1 MAKFN
6 LDEYETVAERIKRLH
21 KELPDARIIPELVQ
35 GDEGS
40 CTFKCTIYKNVEEQE
55 MKLPLAVGYAHELSP
70 ANGGNPNVA
79 AFYENC
85 STSAIGRAIANSII
99 GQIGRTADKRPSR
112 EEMIAISD
120 NAPESPTQSVSGGNL
135 ADYARDELNLK
146 EVAKAPPLPYEEDYQ
161 EQPPEYGETP
171 PQAELKKGSVV
182 GKIDA
187 YGDKPELPIPAN
199 FKCPKAD
206 QGYGCTTAG
215 SGYGLNLHH
224 KVPKGGKFMDRDVV
238 SCWNKNSE
246 TGPDGKALDWC
257 NWEGLLEDWRRNL
270 EAVQNG

>member
-55 MKLPLAVGYAHELSP
+55 MRLPLAVGYSHELSP
-70 ANGGNPNVA
+70 ANGGNSNVA
-79 AFYENC
+79 AFYENS

-112 EEMIAISD
+112 EEMIAISE
-120 NAPESPTQSVSGGNL
+120 NAPESPPVSVTGGKL

-146 EVAKAPPLPYEEDYQ
+146 EVPPEAALPYDEDYQ
-161 EQPPEYGETP
+161 EQPPEVAT
-171 PQAELKKGSVV
+171 KKAAFV
-182 GKIDA
+182 GKIA
-187 YGDKPELPIPAN
+187 AFEGKPELPIPSN

-215 SGYGLNLHH
+215 TGYTLNLHH
-224 KVPKGGKFMDRDVV
+224 KTPKGGKFVDRDVV

-246 TGPDGKALDWC
+246 TGADGKALDWC
-257 NWEGLLEDWRRNL
+257 NSEVLLEDWQRNL